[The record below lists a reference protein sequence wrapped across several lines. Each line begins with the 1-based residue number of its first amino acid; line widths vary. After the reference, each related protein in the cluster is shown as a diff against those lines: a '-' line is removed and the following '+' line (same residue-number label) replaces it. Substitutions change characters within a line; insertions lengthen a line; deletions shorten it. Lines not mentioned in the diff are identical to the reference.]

1 MSNFVKM
8 KLLEHKIPIVEI
20 PIESK
25 VRLFIKREDL
35 THPEIS
41 GNKYWKMFYNV
52 KKYLEKEVSERKII
66 TFGGAFSNHIA
77 AAAAL
82 GNEFGIKTLGVIRG
96 NELEDSWQEN
106 PTLFSAHQN
115 GMSFRFV
122 TRETYRYKE
131 KLMVELQEEF
141 PESLV
146 VPEGGTNENAVE
158 GIQYMLTDETKDFDY
173 ICSAVGTGGTVSG
186 LSKFAQP
193 HQKIIGFKAVKDNS
207 LENRIKNLSKKDNFI
222 LIDASDGG
230 FGKIT
235 DENVRFI
242 NEFYQYFGI
251 VLEPVYTGKMLRKIF
266 EMIADDYFPA
276 NSKILAFHTGG
287 LQGIVGANE
296 MLKKKN
302 RNLIL
307 LQDKN

>member
-1 MSNFVKM
+1 M

-131 KLMVELQEEF
+131 KMMKELQTEF

-158 GIQYMLTDETKDFDY
+158 GIQYMLTDETNDFDY

-207 LENRIKNLSKKDNFI
+207 LENRIKNLSKKDNFT
-222 LIDASDGG
+222 LVDASDGG

>member
-1 MSNFVKM
+1 M

-82 GNEFGIKTLGVIRG
+82 GNEFGIKTLSVIRG

-131 KLMVELQEEF
+131 RLMAELQEEF

-186 LSKFAQP
+186 LYKFAQP

-207 LENRIKNLSKKDNFI
+207 LENKIKNLSKKDNFT
-222 LIDASDGG
+222 LVDASDGG

-266 EMIADDYFPA
+266 EMIEDDYFPA

-307 LQDKN
+307 LHDKN

>member
-1 MSNFVKM
+1 M

-131 KLMVELQEEF
+131 KMMKELQEEF

-158 GIQYMLTDETKDFDY
+158 GIQYMLTDETNDFDY

-193 HQKIIGFKAVKDNS
+193 HQKVIGFKAVKDNS

-266 EMIADDYFPA
+266 EMIDEGYFPE

-287 LQGIVGANE
+287 VQGIAGANE

-307 LQDKN
+307 LHDKN

>member
-1 MSNFVKM
+1 M

-82 GNEFGIKTLGVIRG
+82 GKEFGIETLGIIRG
-96 NELEDSWQEN
+96 DELENTWQEN
-106 PTLFSAHQN
+106 PTLSLAHQN
-115 GMSFRFV
+115 GMTFRFV
-122 TRETYRYKE
+122 TRETYRDKE
-131 KLMVELQEEF
+131 ILMKNLQEEF

-158 GIQYMLTDETKDFDY
+158 GIQFMLNEETQDFDY
-173 ICSAVGTGGTVSG
+173 LCSAIGTGGTLSG
-186 LSKFAQP
+186 ISKFAEE
-193 HQKIIGFKAVKDNS
+193 HQKVLGFKAVKDES
-207 LENRIKNLSKKDNFI
+207 LEKRILNFSKRQNFTI
-222 LIDASDGG
+222 FDASDGG

-235 DENVRFI
+235 DENIRFI
-242 NEFYQYFGI
+242 NKFYQDFGI
-251 VLEPVYTGKMLRKIF
+251 ILEPVYTGKMLRKIF
-266 EMIADDYFPA
+266 ELIEEDYFPE

-287 LQGIVGANE
+287 LQGIKGANE

-302 RNLIL
+302 RNLINVL
-307 LQDKN
+307 

>member
-131 KLMVELQEEF
+131 RLMAELQEEF

-207 LENRIKNLSKKDNFI
+207 LENRIKNLSKKDNFT

-302 RNLIL
+302 RNLINVL
-307 LQDKN
+307 

>member
-1 MSNFVKM
+1 M

-131 KLMVELQEEF
+131 KMMKELQEEF

-158 GIQYMLTDETKDFDY
+158 GIQYMLTDETNDFDY

-302 RNLIL
+302 RNLIKVL
-307 LQDKN
+307 

>member
-1 MSNFVKM
+1 M

-82 GNEFGIKTLGVIRG
+82 GKEFGIKTLGVIRG

-131 KLMVELQEEF
+131 RLMAELQEEF

-158 GIQYMLTDETKDFDY
+158 GIQYMLNDETKDFDY

-193 HQKIIGFKAVKDNS
+193 HQKVIGFKAVKDNS

-307 LQDKN
+307 LHDKN

>member
-1 MSNFVKM
+1 M

-122 TRETYRYKE
+122 TREIYRDKE
-131 KLMVELQEEF
+131 KMMKELQEEF

-158 GIQYMLTDETKDFDY
+158 GIQYMLTDETNDFDY

-193 HQKIIGFKAVKDNS
+193 HQKVIGFKAVKDNS

-266 EMIADDYFPA
+266 EMIADNYFPA

-302 RNLIL
+302 RNLINVL
-307 LQDKN
+307 

>member
-122 TRETYRYKE
+122 TREIYRDKE
-131 KLMVELQEEF
+131 KMMKELQEEF
-141 PESLV
+141 PEALV
-146 VPEGGTNENAVE
+146 IPEGGTNENAVE
-158 GIQYMLTDETKDFDY
+158 GIQYMLNDETKEFDY

-193 HQKIIGFKAVKDNS
+193 HQKVIGFKAVKDNS
-207 LENRIKNLSKKDNFI
+207 LENRIKNLSKKDNFT
-222 LIDASDGG
+222 LVDASDGG

-266 EMIADDYFPA
+266 EMIEDDYFPA

-302 RNLIL
+302 RNLINVL
-307 LQDKN
+307 

>member
-1 MSNFVKM
+1 M
-8 KLLEHKIPIVEI
+8 KFLEHKIPIVEI

-77 AAAAL
+77 AASAL
-82 GNEFGIKTLGVIRG
+82 GNEFGIETLGIIRG

-131 KLMVELQEEF
+131 KMMKELQTEF

-158 GIQYMLTDETKDFDY
+158 GIQYMLTDETNDFDY

-193 HQKIIGFKAVKDNS
+193 HQKVIGFKAVKDNS
-207 LENRIKNLSKKDNFI
+207 LENRIKNLSKKDNFT
-222 LIDASDGG
+222 LVDASDGG

-266 EMIADDYFPA
+266 EMIADNYFPA

-307 LQDKN
+307 LHDKN

>member
-1 MSNFVKM
+1 M
-8 KLLEHKIPIVEI
+8 LQIPEYKIPIVDI
-20 PIESK
+20 KTDFDIQI
-25 VRLFIKREDL
+25 FIKREDL
-35 THPEIS
+35 IHPKIS
-41 GNKYWKMFYNV
+41 GNKFWKLFFNV
-52 KKYLEKEVSERKII
+52 NQYLESKPEKPLLIS
-66 TFGGAFSNHIA
+66 FGGAFSNHIA
-77 AAAAL
+77 AASAL
-82 GNEFGIKTLGVIRG
+82 GNEFGIETLGIIRG

-131 KLMVELQEEF
+131 KMMKELQTEF

-158 GIQYMLTDETKDFDY
+158 GIQYMLTDETNDFDY

-193 HQKIIGFKAVKDNS
+193 HQKVIGFKAVKDNS
-207 LENRIKNLSKKDNFI
+207 LENRIKNLSKKDNFT
-222 LIDASDGG
+222 LVDASDGG

-266 EMIADDYFPA
+266 EMIEDDYFPA

-307 LQDKN
+307 LHDKN

>member
-1 MSNFVKM
+1 M

-131 KLMVELQEEF
+131 RLMAELQEEF

-158 GIQYMLTDETKDFDY
+158 GIQYMLTDETNDFDY

-207 LENRIKNLSKKDNFI
+207 LENRIKNLSKKDNFT

-266 EMIADDYFPA
+266 EMIADNYFPA

>member
-1 MSNFVKM
+1 M

-77 AAAAL
+77 AASAL
-82 GNEFGIKTLGVIRG
+82 GNEFGIETLGIIRG

-131 KLMVELQEEF
+131 KMMKELQEEF
-141 PESLV
+141 PEALV
-146 VPEGGTNENAVE
+146 IPEGGTNENAVE
-158 GIQYMLTDETKDFDY
+158 GIQYMLNDETKEFDY

-207 LENRIKNLSKKDNFI
+207 LENRIKNLSKKDNFT

-307 LQDKN
+307 LHDKN

>member
-1 MSNFVKM
+1 M

-131 KLMVELQEEF
+131 KMMKELQAEF

-207 LENRIKNLSKKDNFI
+207 LENRIKNLSKKDNFT

-302 RNLIL
+302 RNLINVL
-307 LQDKN
+307 

>member
-1 MSNFVKM
+1 M

-82 GNEFGIKTLGVIRG
+82 GKEFGIKTLGVIRG

-131 KLMVELQEEF
+131 KMMKELQTEF

-158 GIQYMLTDETKDFDY
+158 GIQYMLTDETNDFDY

-193 HQKIIGFKAVKDNS
+193 HQKVIGFKAVKDNS
-207 LENRIKNLSKKDNFI
+207 LENRIKNLSKKDNFT
-222 LIDASDGG
+222 LVDASDGG

-307 LQDKN
+307 LHDKN

>member
-1 MSNFVKM
+1 M
-8 KLLEHKIPIVEI
+8 KFLEHKIPIVEI

-82 GNEFGIKTLGVIRG
+82 GKEFGIKTLGIIRG
-96 NELEDSWQEN
+96 NELENTWQEN

-122 TRETYRYKE
+122 TREIYRDKE
-131 KLMVELQEEF
+131 KMMKELQEEF

-158 GIQYMLTDETKDFDY
+158 GIQYMLTDETNDFDY

-193 HQKIIGFKAVKDNS
+193 HQKVIGFKAVKDNS

-266 EMIADDYFPA
+266 EMIDEGYFPE

-287 LQGIVGANE
+287 VQGIAGANE

-307 LQDKN
+307 LHDKN

>member
-1 MSNFVKM
+1 M

-41 GNKYWKMFYNV
+41 GNKYWKMFFNV
-52 KKYLEKEVSERKII
+52 KKYLEKEVAERKII

-131 KLMVELQEEF
+131 RLMAELQEEF

-207 LENRIKNLSKKDNFI
+207 LENRIKNLSKKDNFT
-222 LIDASDGG
+222 LVDASDGG

-266 EMIADDYFPA
+266 EMIEDDYFPA

-302 RNLIL
+302 RNLINVL
-307 LQDKN
+307 

>member
-1 MSNFVKM
+1 M

-82 GNEFGIKTLGVIRG
+82 GKEFGIKTLGVIRG

-131 KLMVELQEEF
+131 KMMKELQTEF

-158 GIQYMLTDETKDFDY
+158 GIQYMLTDETNDFDY

-193 HQKIIGFKAVKDNS
+193 HQKVIGFKAVKDNS

>member
-1 MSNFVKM
+1 M

-131 KLMVELQEEF
+131 KMMKELQKEF

-207 LENRIKNLSKKDNFI
+207 LENRIKNLSKKDNFT

-266 EMIADDYFPA
+266 EMIEDDYFPA

-307 LQDKN
+307 LHDKN

>member
-1 MSNFVKM
+1 M

-122 TRETYRYKE
+122 TREIYRDKE
-131 KLMVELQEEF
+131 KMMKELQEEF

-193 HQKIIGFKAVKDNS
+193 HQKVIGFKAVKDNS
-207 LENRIKNLSKKDNFI
+207 LENRIKNLSKKDNFT
-222 LIDASDGG
+222 LVDASDGG

-266 EMIADDYFPA
+266 EMIEDDYFPA

-307 LQDKN
+307 LHDKN

>member
-1 MSNFVKM
+1 M

-131 KLMVELQEEF
+131 RLMAELQEEF

-307 LQDKN
+307 LHDKN

>member
-1 MSNFVKM
+1 M
-8 KLLEHKIPIVEI
+8 KFLEHKIPIVEI

-82 GNEFGIKTLGVIRG
+82 GKEFGIKTLGIIRG

-131 KLMVELQEEF
+131 KMMKELQTEF

-207 LENRIKNLSKKDNFI
+207 LENRIKNLSKKDNFT
-222 LIDASDGG
+222 LVDASDGG

-266 EMIADDYFPA
+266 EMIADNYFPA

>member
-1 MSNFVKM
+1 MNLPK
-8 KLLEHKIPIVEI
+8 HKIPIIEI
-20 PIESK
+20 SIGK
-25 VRLFIKREDL
+25 KARLFIKREDL

-82 GNEFGIKTLGVIRG
+82 GKEFDIETLGIIRG
-96 NELEDSWQEN
+96 DELENTWQEN
-106 PTLFSAHQN
+106 PTLSLAHQN
-115 GMSFRFV
+115 AMTFRFV
-122 TRETYRYKE
+122 TREIYRDKE
-131 KLMVELQEEF
+131 ILMKNLQEEF

-158 GIQYMLTDETKDFDY
+158 GIQFMLNEETQDFDY
-173 ICSAVGTGGTVSG
+173 LCSAIGTGGTISG
-186 LSKFAQP
+186 ISKFAEE
-193 HQKIIGFKAVKDNS
+193 HQKVLGFKAVKDES
-207 LENRIKNLSKKDNFI
+207 LEKRILNFSKRQNFTI
-222 LIDASDGG
+222 FDASDGG

-235 DENVRFI
+235 DENIRFI
-242 NEFYQYFGI
+242 NKFYQDFGI
-251 VLEPVYTGKMLRKIF
+251 ILEPVYTGKMLRKIF
-266 EMIADDYFPA
+266 ELIEEDYFPE

-287 LQGIVGANE
+287 LQGIKGANE

-307 LQDKN
+307 LHDKN

>member
-1 MSNFVKM
+1 M

-131 KLMVELQEEF
+131 RLMAELQEEF

-158 GIQYMLTDETKDFDY
+158 GIQYMLTDETNDFDY

-207 LENRIKNLSKKDNFI
+207 LENRIKNLSKKDNFT
-222 LIDASDGG
+222 LVDASDGG

-266 EMIADDYFPA
+266 EMIADNYFPA

>member
-1 MSNFVKM
+1 M

-82 GNEFGIKTLGVIRG
+82 GNEFGIETLGVIRG
-96 NELEDSWQEN
+96 NELKDSWQEN

-122 TRETYRYKE
+122 TRETYRNKE
-131 KLMVELQEEF
+131 RLMAELQEEF

-158 GIQYMLTDETKDFDY
+158 GIQYMLTDETKEFDY
-173 ICSAVGTGGTVSG
+173 LCSAVGTGGTVSG

-302 RNLIL
+302 RNLIKVL
-307 LQDKN
+307 

>member
-1 MSNFVKM
+1 M

-82 GNEFGIKTLGVIRG
+82 GKEFGIKTLGVIRG

-131 KLMVELQEEF
+131 KMMKELQEEF

-158 GIQYMLTDETKDFDY
+158 GIQYMLTDETNDFDY

-307 LQDKN
+307 LHDKN

>member
-1 MSNFVKM
+1 M

-82 GNEFGIKTLGVIRG
+82 GKEFGIKTLGVIRG

-131 KLMVELQEEF
+131 KMMKELQTEF

-158 GIQYMLTDETKDFDY
+158 GIQYMLTDETNDFDY

-193 HQKIIGFKAVKDNS
+193 HQKVIGFKAVKDNS
-207 LENRIKNLSKKDNFI
+207 LENRIKNLSKKDNFT
-222 LIDASDGG
+222 LVDASDGG

-266 EMIADDYFPA
+266 EMIADNYFPA

-302 RNLIL
+302 RNLINVL
-307 LQDKN
+307 

>member
-1 MSNFVKM
+1 MNLPK
-8 KLLEHKIPIVEI
+8 HKIPIVEI
-20 PIESK
+20 PIRKK

-82 GNEFGIKTLGVIRG
+82 GKEFGIETLGIIRG
-96 NELEDSWQEN
+96 DELENTWQEN
-106 PTLFSAHQN
+106 PTLSLAHQN
-115 GMSFRFV
+115 GMTFRFV
-122 TRETYRYKE
+122 TRETYRDKE
-131 KLMVELQEEF
+131 TLMKNLQEEF

-158 GIQYMLTDETKDFDY
+158 GIQFMLNEETQDFDY
-173 ICSAVGTGGTVSG
+173 LCSAIGTGGTISG
-186 LSKFAQP
+186 ISKFAEE
-193 HQKIIGFKAVKDNS
+193 HQKVLGFKAVKDES
-207 LENRIKNLSKKDNFI
+207 LEKRILNFSKRQNFTI
-222 LIDASDGG
+222 FDASDGG

-235 DENVRFI
+235 DENIRFI
-242 NEFYQYFGI
+242 NKFYQDFGI
-251 VLEPVYTGKMLRKIF
+251 ILEPVYTGKMLRKIF
-266 EMIADDYFPA
+266 ELIEEDYFPED
-276 NSKILAFHTGG
+276 SKILAFHTGG
-287 LQGIVGANE
+287 LQGIKGANE

-307 LQDKN
+307 LHDKN

>member
-82 GNEFGIKTLGVIRG
+82 GNEFGIETLGIIRG

-131 KLMVELQEEF
+131 RLMAELQEEF

-207 LENRIKNLSKKDNFI
+207 LENRIKNLSKKDNFT
-222 LIDASDGG
+222 LVDASDGG

-307 LQDKN
+307 LHDKN

>member
-1 MSNFVKM
+1 M

-131 KLMVELQEEF
+131 RLMAELQEEF

-158 GIQYMLTDETKDFDY
+158 GIQYMLNDETKEFDY

-193 HQKIIGFKAVKDNS
+193 HQKVIGFKAVKDNS

-307 LQDKN
+307 LHDKN

>member
-1 MSNFVKM
+1 M

-77 AAAAL
+77 AASAL
-82 GNEFGIKTLGVIRG
+82 GNEFGIETLGIIRG

-131 KLMVELQEEF
+131 RLMAELQEEF

-207 LENRIKNLSKKDNFI
+207 LENRIKNLSKKDNFT
-222 LIDASDGG
+222 LVDASDGG

-307 LQDKN
+307 LHDKN

>member
-1 MSNFVKM
+1 M

-82 GNEFGIKTLGVIRG
+82 GHEFGIKTLGVIRG

-131 KLMVELQEEF
+131 RLMAELQEEF

-207 LENRIKNLSKKDNFI
+207 LENRIKNLSKKDNFT
-222 LIDASDGG
+222 LVDASDGG

-302 RNLIL
+302 RNLINVL
-307 LQDKN
+307 

>member
-1 MSNFVKM
+1 M

-131 KLMVELQEEF
+131 RLMAELQTEF

-158 GIQYMLTDETKDFDY
+158 GIQYMLTYETKDFDY

-307 LQDKN
+307 LHDKN